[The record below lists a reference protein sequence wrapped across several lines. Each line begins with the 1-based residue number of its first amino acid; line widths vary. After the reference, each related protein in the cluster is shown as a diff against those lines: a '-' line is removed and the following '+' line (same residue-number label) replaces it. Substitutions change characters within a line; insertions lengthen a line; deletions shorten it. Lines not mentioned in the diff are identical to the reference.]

1 MIKEQLTGSKTR
13 QGNHLFIEEVV
24 YMTVSAKQTEAPE
37 KRSFAARLGS
47 SARKFGATLGPPV
60 LAVILSMIAGA
71 IVILITRPNRSVDP
85 FTNIFNAYSALF
97 TGSYGSLS
105 SISDTL
111 VTVSPLIFASISVAI
126 AFRAGLFNIGA
137 AGQLAVGAM
146 AADIVGLTFT
156 SWPSWVLIP
165 TMLLVSILAG
175 AIWGGIAGF
184 LKAWRGAHEV
194 VTTIMLNWIAFYLTD
209 YLINS
214 APFAA
219 PFGTTQTIALPPNAT
234 LPPIVGVY
242 NQIFAGGQP
251 VLDTFTY
258 KIDVSIFLALI
269 ALVVYWFIISRTT
282 FGYEIRVIGQNPKA
296 AKYAGIPTR
305 RNIFLVM
312 AIAGGFA
319 GLAGSTNL
327 MGQPGYNLTATAFS
341 ILPTGFDAIA
351 VALLGQTT
359 AIGILLA
366 SLLIGGLR
374 SGSTAMQAI
383 AHVDPNLVLIIEALV
398 LFFIAIEFIPVF
410 RRMLPRWLRPRFV
423 PRLQAGTIDT
433 TVIGVTAKG
442 DNKEQDII
450 QISDLEKEE

>member
-1 MIKEQLTGSKTR
+1 MA
-13 QGNHLFIEEVV
+13 VPV
-24 YMTVSAKQTEAPE
+24 KQTEAPE
-37 KRSFAARLGS
+37 KLPAASRLGLL
-47 SARKFGATLGPPV
+47 ARNYGAALGPP
-60 LAVILSMIAGA
+60 LFAVILSMIAGA
-71 IVILITRPNRSVDP
+71 IVILITWPDKTVGP
-85 FTNIFNAYSALF
+85 FANIINAYSALF
-97 TGSYGSLS
+97 TGSYGSFA

-111 VTVSPLIFASISVAI
+111 VRVSPLIFASISVAI
-126 AFRAGLFNIGA
+126 AFRANLFNIGA

-194 VTTIMLNWIAFYLTD
+194 VTTIMLNWIAFYVTD

-214 APFAA
+214 PPFAA
-219 PFGTTQTIALPPNAT
+219 PFGVTSTISLPPNAT
-234 LPPIVGVY
+234 LPPIAGVY
-242 NQIFAGGQP
+242 NQIFGN
-251 VLDTFTY
+251 VLPQLNTFTY
-258 KIDVSIFLALI
+258 KVDVSIFFALI
-269 ALVVYWFIISRTT
+269 ALVIYWFIISRTT

-296 AKYAGIPTR
+296 AKYAGIPTK

-312 AIAGGFA
+312 AIAGAFA

-327 MGQPGYNLTATAFS
+327 MGQSGYNLTATAFS
-341 ILPTGFDAIA
+341 INPTGFDAIA

-374 SGSTAMQAI
+374 SGSTAMQSL
-383 AHVDPNLVLIIEALV
+383 AHVDPYLVLVIEALV
-398 LFFIAIEFIPVF
+398 LFFIAAEFLPVL
-410 RRMLPRWLRPRFV
+410 RRVLPAWLRPRFR
-423 PRLQAGTIDT
+423 PALQATTIARTSADLP
-433 TVIGVTAKG
+433 VNGNG
-442 DNKEQDII
+442 DEHNVVE
-450 QISDLEKEE
+450 ISDLEKEE

>member
-1 MIKEQLTGSKTR
+1 MA
-13 QGNHLFIEEVV
+13 VPV
-24 YMTVSAKQTEAPE
+24 KQTEAPQQ
-37 KRSFAARLGS
+37 RSLTSRFGSRVRKYSAA
-47 SARKFGATLGPPV
+47 LGPP
-60 LAVILSMIAGA
+60 LFAVILAMIAGA
-71 IVILITRPNRSVDP
+71 IVILITWPDKTVDP
-85 FTNIFNAYSALF
+85 FTNILNAYSALF
-97 TGSYGSLS
+97 TGSYGTLGSF
-105 SISDTL
+105 SDTL
-111 VTVSPLIFASISVAI
+111 VTVTPLIFASISVAI

-146 AADIVGLTFT
+146 AADIVGLTFS

-165 TMLLVSILAG
+165 TMLLASILAG

-194 VTTIMLNWIAFYLTD
+194 VTTIMLNWIAFYGTD
-209 YLINS
+209 FLINS

-234 LPPIVGVY
+234 LPPIAGVY
-242 NQIFAGGQP
+242 NQIFANGQP

-258 KIDVSIFLALI
+258 KIDISVFFALI

-296 AKYAGIPTR
+296 AKYAGIPTK
-305 RNIFLVM
+305 RNTFLVM

-374 SGSTAMQAI
+374 SGSTAMQSL

-398 LFFIAIEFIPVF
+398 LFFIAAQFFPALRRILPV
-410 RRMLPRWLRPRFV
+410 WLRPRFR
-423 PRLQAGTIDT
+423 PTLQAATIDS
-433 TVIGVTAKG
+433 TVVGLPENG
-442 DNKEQDII
+442 NRDEQNMVE
-450 QISDLEKEE
+450 ISDLEKEE

>member
-1 MIKEQLTGSKTR
+1 MA
-13 QGNHLFIEEVV
+13 VPV
-24 YMTVSAKQTEAPE
+24 KQTEAPE
-37 KRSFAARLGS
+37 QRPPASRLGS
-47 SARKFGATLGPPV
+47 LARKYGTALGPPV
-60 LAVILSMIAGA
+60 FAVILAMIAGA
-71 IVILITRPNRSVDP
+71 IVIIITRPDKTFDP
-85 FTNIFNAYSALF
+85 FTNVINAYSALF
-97 TGSYGSLS
+97 TGSYGSLT

-111 VTVSPLIFASISVAI
+111 VKVTPLIFASISVAI

-146 AADIVGLTFT
+146 AADMVGLTFT

-165 TMLLVSILAG
+165 TMLLASILAG

-194 VTTIMLNWIAFYLTD
+194 VTTIMLNWIAFFGTD

-214 APFAA
+214 PPFTA
-219 PFGTTQTIALPPNAT
+219 PFGVTQTLALPPNAT
-234 LPPIVGVY
+234 LPPIAGVY
-242 NQIFAGGQP
+242 NQIFGNGQP
-251 VLDTFTY
+251 LLDTFTY
-258 KIDVSIFLALI
+258 KVDISIFFALI
-269 ALVVYWFIISRTT
+269 ALVIYWFIISRTT
-282 FGYEIRVIGQNPKA
+282 FGYELRVLGQNPKA

-312 AIAGGFA
+312 AIAGAFA

-327 MGQPGYNLTATAFS
+327 MGQPGYELSATAFS
-341 ILPTGFDAIA
+341 ALPTGFDAIA

-374 SGSTAMQAI
+374 SGSTAMQSL

-398 LFFIAIEFIPVF
+398 LFFIAATFLPVL
-410 RRMLPRWLRPRFV
+410 RRALPAWLRPRFR
-423 PRLQAGTIDT
+423 PTLQT
-433 TVIGVTAKG
+433 TLVARTSVDLPENGNGGVQSG
-442 DNKEQDII
+442 VE
-450 QISDLEKEE
+450 ISDLEKEE

>member
-1 MIKEQLTGSKTR
+1 
-13 QGNHLFIEEVV
+13 
-24 YMTVSAKQTEAPE
+24 MTVSAKQTEAPE
-37 KRSFAARLGS
+37 KRPFASRLGLS
-47 SARKFGATLGPPV
+47 IRKYGAALGPPV
-60 LAVILSMIAGA
+60 FAVILAMIVGA
-71 IVILITRPNRSVDP
+71 FVILITRPDKTVDP

-97 TGSYGSLS
+97 TGSYGSLG

-111 VTVSPLIFASISVAI
+111 VRVSPLIFASISVAI
-126 AFRAGLFNIGA
+126 AFRGGLFNIGA
-137 AGQLAVGAM
+137 AGQMAVGAM
-146 AADIVGLTFT
+146 AADMVGLTFT
-156 SWPSWVLIP
+156 SWPSWILIP
-165 TMLLVSILAG
+165 TMLLASILAG

-194 VTTIMLNWIAFYLTD
+194 VTTIMLNWIAFYGTD

-214 APFAA
+214 APFTA
-219 PFGTTQTIALPPNAT
+219 PFGVTQTLALPPNAT
-234 LPPIVGVY
+234 LPPIAGVY
-242 NQIFAGGQP
+242 NQIFANGQP

-258 KIDVSIFLALI
+258 KIDISIFFALI

-296 AKYAGIPTR
+296 AKYAGIPTK
-305 RNIFLVM
+305 RNIFLLM

-341 ILPTGFDAIA
+341 VNPTGFDAIA

-366 SLLIGGLR
+366 SLLVGGLR
-374 SGSTAMQAI
+374 SGSTAMQSL

-398 LFFIAIEFIPVF
+398 LFFIAAEFIPAL
-410 RRMLPRWLRPRFV
+410 RHILPRWLRPRFV
-423 PRLQAGTIDT
+423 PTLQAATIDS
-433 TVIGVTAKG
+433 TVIGLPAK
-442 DNKEQDII
+442 DIDDEQNMIE
-450 QISDLEKEE
+450 ISDLEKEE

>member
-1 MIKEQLTGSKTR
+1 MAVPVKE
-13 QGNHLFIEEVV
+13 
-24 YMTVSAKQTEAPE
+24 TEAPQQ
-37 KRSFAARLGS
+37 RSLTSRLGS
-47 SARKFGATLGPPV
+47 MVRKYSAALGPP
-60 LAVILSMIAGA
+60 LFAVILAMIAGA
-71 IVILITRPNRSVDP
+71 IVILITWPDKTVNP
-85 FTNIFNAYSALF
+85 FTNILNAYSALF

-111 VTVSPLIFASISVAI
+111 VRVSPLIFASISVAI

-146 AADIVGLTFT
+146 AADMFGLTFT
-156 SWPSWVLIP
+156 SWPSWILIP

-175 AIWGGIAGF
+175 AVWGGIAGI

-194 VTTIMLNWIAFYLTD
+194 VTTIMLNWIAFFGTD

-214 APFAA
+214 PPFAA
-219 PFGTTQTIALPPNAT
+219 PFGVTSTIALSPNAQ
-234 LPPIVGVY
+234 LPPVVSVI
-242 NQIFAGGQP
+242 NQIFGSALP
-251 VLDTFTY
+251 PLSTFTY
-258 KIDVSIFLALI
+258 KIDISIFFALI
-269 ALVVYWFIISRTT
+269 ALVIYWFIISRTT

-296 AKYAGIPTR
+296 AKYAGIPTK

-312 AIAGGFA
+312 AIAGAFA

-341 ILPTGFDAIA
+341 VNPTGFDAIA

-366 SLLIGGLR
+366 SLLVGGLR
-374 SGSTAMQAI
+374 SGSTAMQSL

-398 LFFIAIEFIPVF
+398 LFFIAAEFIPAL
-410 RRMLPRWLRPRFV
+410 RRILPVWLRPRFR
-423 PRLQAGTIDT
+423 PTLQAATIDS
-433 TVIGVTAKG
+433 TVVGLPENGNEDVQ
-442 DNKEQDII
+442 NVVE
-450 QISDLEKEE
+450 ISDLDKEE

>member
-1 MIKEQLTGSKTR
+1 MA
-13 QGNHLFIEEVV
+13 VPV
-24 YMTVSAKQTEAPE
+24 KQTEAPE
-37 KRSFAARLGS
+37 QRPPASRLGS
-47 SARKFGATLGPPV
+47 LARKYGSALGPPV
-60 LAVILSMIAGA
+60 FAVILAMIAGA
-71 IVILITRPNRSVDP
+71 VVIIITRPDKTVDP
-85 FTNIFNAYSALF
+85 FTNVIHAYSALF

-111 VTVSPLIFASISVAI
+111 VRVSPLIFASISVAI

-146 AADIVGLTFT
+146 AADMVGLTFT

-165 TMLLVSILAG
+165 TMLLASILAG

-184 LKAWRGAHEV
+184 LKAFRGAHEV
-194 VTTIMLNWIAFYLTD
+194 VTTIMLNWIAFFGTD

-214 APFAA
+214 PPFAA

-234 LPPIVGVY
+234 LPPIAGVY
-242 NQIFAGGQP
+242 NQIFGNGQP
-251 VLDTFTY
+251 LLNTFTY
-258 KIDVSIFLALI
+258 KVDVSIFFALI
-269 ALVVYWFIISRTT
+269 ALVIYWFIISRTT

-341 ILPTGFDAIA
+341 ALPTGFDAIA

-374 SGSTAMQAI
+374 SGSTAMQSL

-398 LFFIAIEFIPVF
+398 LFFIAATFLPVL
-410 RRMLPRWLRPRFV
+410 RRALPAWLRPRFR
-423 PRLQAGTIDT
+423 PTLQT
-433 TVIGVTAKG
+433 TVVARTSVDLPGNGNG
-442 DNKEQDII
+442 DAQSGME
-450 QISDLEKEE
+450 ISDLEKEE

>member
-1 MIKEQLTGSKTR
+1 MRKYG
-13 QGNHLFIEEVV
+13 
-24 YMTVSAKQTEAPE
+24 TV
-37 KRSFAARLGS
+37 
-47 SARKFGATLGPPV
+47 LGPPV
-60 LAVILSMIAGA
+60 FAVILAMFAGA
-71 IVILITRPNRSVDP
+71 IVILITWPNKQVDP

-97 TGSYGSLS
+97 TGSYGSLTN
-105 SISDTL
+105 ISNTL
-111 VTVSPLIFASISVAI
+111 VRVSPLIFASISVAI

-156 SWPSWVLIP
+156 SWPSWILVP
-165 TMLLVSILAG
+165 TMLLASILAG

-214 APFAA
+214 APFTA
-219 PFGTTQTIALPPNAT
+219 PFGVTQTIALSPQAQ
-234 LPPIVGVY
+234 LPSLAALY
-242 NQIFAGGQP
+242 NQTLGNFLP
-251 VLDTFTY
+251 RLDPFLLFSYTV
-258 KIDVSIFLALI
+258 DVSIFFALI
-269 ALVVYWFIISRTT
+269 ALVIYWFIISRTT
-282 FGYEIRVIGQNPKA
+282 FGYELRVIGQNPKA
-296 AKYAGIPTR
+296 ATYAGIPTK

-312 AIAGGFA
+312 AIAGAFA

-327 MGQPGYNLTATAFS
+327 MGQPGYELSATAFS
-341 ILPTGFDAIA
+341 VNPTGFDAIA

-383 AHVDPNLVLIIEALV
+383 AHVDPNIVLIIEALV
-398 LFFIAIEFIPVF
+398 LFFIAAEFIPVL
-410 RRMLPRWLRPRFV
+410 RRALPGWLRPRFR
-423 PRLQAGTIDT
+423 PTLQTTLIDS
-433 TVIGVTAKG
+433 TVVDLPEKSNGDAQEGV
-442 DNKEQDII
+442 EV
-450 QISDLEKEE
+450 SDLEKEE